1 MECAKCKNKYKS
13 QKTLE
18 QHLKRIYKV
27 EEVIPEVIP
36 EVVEDVAPEVNPEVN
51 PKEEQN
57 HNCDTCIKC
66 KDELEYYKKLS
77 DTLYK
82 RYIMLKEQVNILME
96 DFLRNK
102 YIKEHNEQN
111 PDNKITEKEF
121 NEMYKVIYPYV
132 IPKEWHTDIIN
143 GFDEIIK
150 EIYKDKNIKGKDL
163 KALIKYVKDN
173 LD

>member
-1 MECAKCKNKYKS
+1 
-13 QKTLE
+13 
-18 QHLKRIYKV
+18 
-27 EEVIPEVIP
+27 
-36 EVVEDVAPEVNPEVN
+36 
-51 PKEEQN
+51 
-57 HNCDTCIKC
+57 
-66 KDELEYYKKLS
+66 
-77 DTLYK
+77 
-82 RYIMLKEQVNILME
+82 MLKLTSVFK

-150 EIYKDKNIKGKDL
+150 EIGIFCVFL
-163 KALIKYVKDN
+163 FFLFIVSFSN
-173 LD
+173 LSNSSQAS